1 MLPTQPTD
9 ESERRPPLPLDP
21 PAPPVS
27 RVSPVPPTAPAPPV
41 SPMSPA
47 PPAAPTALAGS
58 DLDGLSEGE
67 ARARRDRGLGNATPP
82 PTGRSYRQIVV
93 ENVFTFINV
102 SLASLGLALVLLGR
116 PTDALVSTGVI
127 ALNVLVSVVQEIRAK
142 RTLDRITLLT
152 RPQAT
157 VVRDGRERAVS
168 PADLVVGD
176 VLVVGPGDQIVVDGR
191 VVGDGRMAVDESQL
205 TGESDLVPKVAG
217 ALVYSGSFC
226 VTGRARYAAERVG
239 AQSLATQITAG
250 ARAFRRVLTPL
261 QREVYLVI
269 RAVLVIVAYIE
280 LLLLTRALITGTD
293 PARSVQNATI
303 IASLVPNGLFLS
315 IAVAYALAAVR
326 IARHGV
332 LVQQSNAIE
341 SLSEVDT
348 LCLDKTGTL
357 TANRLHVEGV
367 HPFGLTEAEVGRV
380 LGVLAASGRSGNK
393 TSAAIA
399 AAYPAPPRRAV
410 AEIPFSSARKWSAVA
425 FDDPG
430 AAGDGRDGDEDDTPP
445 VRGVYALGA
454 PEMLRPSLATTGA
467 GASWDEIA
475 AQARTLTNRGLR
487 VLLVAHAPTT
497 TLEDHG
503 DATRLPEGMTPLG
516 LVSLSDE
523 LRPEAHAALAAFSA
537 AGVRPVIISGDDP
550 ETVAALARQAGL
562 GADGGDLGLVSGL
575 DLATMDEAAFA
586 AAAAAGTVFGRIT
599 PQQKER
605 LVRVFRARGAYVAM
619 IGDGV
624 NDVLSLK
631 AANLGIAMQSGSQA
645 TRGVADLVLL
655 DDSFAALVPAVAE
668 GQRIV
673 NGMRHILNL
682 FLTRIA
688 SVGLV
693 ILSALV
699 VGEFP
704 LALRQSSLVTLLSVG
719 VPSVFLV
726 LWARP
731 GPTSTGPGRG
741 RLARVVLPPV
751 VLTGALSLL
760 VFYGALLLHL
770 ARAGVPLRP
779 LAQAQA
785 QLTRISASD
794 LATAQTALV
803 SFLVLSGLLLVVFVE
818 PPTAWWTGAAAL
830 SGDWRPT
837 ALAAGLAA
845 AFVAVNVAPSLRALF
860 ALSPLGLRESALVV
874 IALAVWTI
882 LVRWTWRGRVL
893 ERVLGLAGSS

>member
-1 MLPTQPTD
+1 MSLTQPTD
-9 ESERRPPLPLDP
+9 ETGLRPPTRLDEP
-21 PAPPVS
+21 TASAPPVA
-27 RVSPVPPTAPAPPV
+27 PV
-41 SPMSPA
+41 
-47 PPAAPTALAGS
+47 PPAAPAAPATPAGS
-58 DLDGLSEGE
+58 DVDGLSEGE
-67 ARARRDRGLGNATPP
+67 ARARRARGLGNGAPP
-82 PTGRSYRQIVV
+82 PTGRSYRQIIG

-102 SLASLGLALVLLGR
+102 SLFLLGLALVLLGR
-116 PTDALVSTGVI
+116 PTDALVSTGVV
-127 ALNVLVSVVQEIRAK
+127 ALNVLVSVVQEVRAK
-142 RTLDRITLLT
+142 RTLDHITLLT

-191 VVGDGRMAVDESQL
+191 VVGEGRMDVDESQL

-239 AQSLATQITAG
+239 AQSVASQITAG
-250 ARAFRRVLTPL
+250 ARAFRRILTPL

-269 RAVLVIVAYIE
+269 RAVLLIVAYIE

-399 AAYPAPPRRAV
+399 AAYPARPRRAV
-410 AEIPFSSARKWSAVA
+410 AEIPFSSARKWSAVV
-425 FDDPG
+425 FDDAG
-430 AAGDGRDGDEDDTPP
+430 ATGGGDDDEPP
-445 VRGVYALGA
+445 VRGIYALGA

-475 AQARTLTNRGLR
+475 TQARTLTNRGLR
-487 VLLVAHAPTT
+487 VLLVAHAPTA

-503 DATRLPEGMTPLG
+503 DATRLPGGMTPLG

-523 LRPEAHAALAAFSA
+523 LRPEARDALAAFIK
-537 AGVRPVIISGDDP
+537 AGVRPVIISGDNP

-599 PQQKER
+599 PQQKEH
-605 LVRVFRARGAYVAM
+605 LVRVLRARGAYVAM

-673 NGMRHILNL
+673 NGMRHILSL

-693 ILSALV
+693 IMSALV

-731 GPTSTGPGRG
+731 GPTSTGPVGG

-760 VFYGALLLHL
+760 VFYGALLSHL
-770 ARAGVPLRP
+770 ARVGAPLRP
-779 LAQAQA
+779 IVQAQV
-785 QLTRISASD
+785 QLTRVSASD
-794 LATAQTALV
+794 QATAQTALV
-803 SFLVLSGLLLVVFVE
+803 SFLVLSGVLLVVFIE
-818 PPTAWWTGAAAL
+818 PPTAWWTGAAAP
-830 SGDWRPT
+830 SDDWRPT

-845 AFVAVNVAPSLRALF
+845 AFVAVSVAPPLRALF
-860 ALSPLGLRESALVV
+860 ALSPLGLREIGLVV

-882 LVRWTWRGRVL
+882 LVRWAWRGRVL
-893 ERVLGLAGSS
+893 ERFLGLTGSL

>member
-1 MLPTQPTD
+1 MPLTQPTD
-9 ESERRPPLPLDP
+9 ERGPRPPRRLDQ
-21 PAPPVS
+21 PA
-27 RVSPVPPTAPAPPV
+27 APAPPV
-41 SPMSPA
+41 A
-47 PPAAPTALAGS
+47 PAAPAGS
-58 DLDGLSEGE
+58 DVDGLSDEE
-67 ARARRDRGLGNATPP
+67 ARARRARGLGNGAPP
-82 PTGRSYRQIVV
+82 PTGRSYRQIIG
-93 ENVFTFINV
+93 ENVLTFINV
-102 SLASLGLALVLLGR
+102 SLSLLGLALVLLGR
-116 PTDALVSTGVI
+116 PTDALISTSVI

-142 RTLDRITLLT
+142 RTLDHITLLT

-157 VVRDGRERAVS
+157 VVRDGQERAVS

-191 VVGDGRMAVDESQL
+191 VVGDGRMDVDESQL

-217 ALVYSGSFC
+217 TLVYSGSFC

-269 RAVLVIVAYIE
+269 RAVLLIVAYIE

-293 PARSVQNATI
+293 LAHSVQNATI
-303 IASLVPNGLFLS
+303 IAGLVPNGLFLS

-326 IARHGV
+326 IVRHGV

-341 SLSEVDT
+341 SLSAVDT

-380 LGVLAASGRSGNK
+380 LGILAASGRSGNK

-399 AAYPAPPRRAV
+399 AAYPAHPRQAV
-410 AEIPFSSARKWSAVA
+410 AEVPFSSARKWSAMV
-425 FDDPG
+425 FDDAG
-430 AAGDGRDGDEDDTPP
+430 AAGDGGDGDTPP

-475 AQARTLTNRGLR
+475 TQARTLTNHGRR

-503 DATRLPEGMTPLG
+503 DATRLPGSMTPLG

-523 LRPEAHAALAAFSA
+523 LRPEARAALAAFST

-605 LVRVFRARGAYVAM
+605 LVGVLRARGAYVAM

-673 NGMRHILNL
+673 NGMRHILIL

-688 SVGLV
+688 SVVLV

-731 GPTSTGPGRG
+731 GPTSTEPVRG

-760 VFYGALLLHL
+760 VFYGALLLRL
-770 ARAGVPLRP
+770 ARAGAPIHHI
-779 LAQAQA
+779 AQAQA
-785 QLTRISASD
+785 QLERLSASD

-803 SFLVLSGLLLVVFVE
+803 SFLVLSGLLLMVFVE

-845 AFVAVNVAPSLRALF
+845 AFVAVSVAPPLRGLF
-860 ALSPLGLRESALVV
+860 ALSPLGLREIGLVV
-874 IALAVWTI
+874 TALAVWTI
-882 LVRWTWRGRVL
+882 LVRWAWRGRVL
-893 ERVLGLAGSS
+893 ERFLGLAGS

>member
-1 MLPTQPTD
+1 MPLTQPTGETGHGPPSRLD
-9 ESERRPPLPLDP
+9 E
-21 PAPPVS
+21 
-27 RVSPVPPTAPAPPV
+27 PTAPAPPV
-41 SPMSPA
+41 A
-47 PPAAPTALAGS
+47 AVPPAAPAAPAGS
-58 DLDGLSEGE
+58 DVDGLSEEE
-67 ARARRDRGLGNATPP
+67 ARARRARGLGNGAPP
-82 PTGRSYRQIVV
+82 PTGRSYRQIIG
-93 ENVFTFINV
+93 ENVLTFINV
-102 SLASLGLALVLLGR
+102 SLFLLGLALVLLGR
-116 PTDALVSTGVI
+116 PTDALVSTGVV
-127 ALNVLVSVVQEIRAK
+127 ALNVLVSVVQEVRAK
-142 RTLDRITLLT
+142 RTLDHITLLT

-157 VVRDGRERAVS
+157 VVRDGRERAIS

-191 VVGDGRMAVDESQL
+191 VVGDGRMDVDESQL

-655 DDSFAALVPAVAE
+655 DGSFAALVPAVAE

-704 LALRQSSLVTLLSVG
+704 LALRQGSLVTLLSVG

-731 GPTSTGPGRG
+731 GPAPAGPVGG

-751 VLTGALSLL
+751 VLSGALSLL

-770 ARAGVPLRP
+770 ARAGAPLRHV
-779 LAQAQA
+779 AQAQA
-785 QLTRISASD
+785 QLTRISPSD
-794 LATAQTALV
+794 LTTAQTALV
-803 SFLVLSGLLLVVFVE
+803 SFLVLSGLLLVVFAE
-818 PPTAWWTGAAAL
+818 PPTAWWTGAAAV

-845 AFVAVNVAPSLRALF
+845 AFVAVSVAPPLRALF
-860 ALSPLGLRESALVV
+860 ALSPLGLREIGLVV

-882 LVRWTWRGRVL
+882 LVRWAWRGRLL
-893 ERVLGLAGSS
+893 ERFLGLTGSL

>member
-1 MLPTQPTD
+1 MIAPVQVTGAAIVGLT
-9 ESERRPPLPLDP
+9 ECEALARR
-21 PAPPVS
+21 A
-27 RVSPVPPTAPAPPV
+27 AGQGNG
-41 SPMSPA
+41 A
-47 PPAAPTALAGS
+47 PPA
-58 DLDGLSEGE
+58 
-67 ARARRDRGLGNATPP
+67 
-82 PTGRSYRQIVV
+82 TGRSYRQIIG

-102 SLASLGLALVLLGR
+102 SLSLLGLALVLLGLALVLLGR
-116 PTDALVSTGVI
+116 PTDALISTGVI
-127 ALNVLVSVVQEIRAK
+127 ALNVLVSVVQEVRAK
-142 RTLDRITLLT
+142 RTLDHITLLT

-176 VLVVGPGDQIVVDGR
+176 ILVVGPGDQIVVDGR

-239 AQSLATQITAG
+239 AQSVASQITAG

-293 PARSVQNATI
+293 PAHSVQNATI

-367 HPFGLTEAEVGRV
+367 HPFGLTEAEVGHV

-410 AEIPFSSARKWSAVA
+410 AEIPFSSARKWSAVV
-425 FDDPG
+425 FDDSG
-430 AAGDGRDGDEDDTPP
+430 AAGDGDDVDQPP
-445 VRGVYALGA
+445 VRGIYALGA

-673 NGMRHILNL
+673 NGMRHILSL

-731 GPTSTGPGRG
+731 GPPSTGPVGG

-760 VFYGALLLHL
+760 VFYGALLSHL
-770 ARAGVPLRP
+770 ARAGAPLRP
-779 LAQAQA
+779 IVQAQA
-785 QLTRISASD
+785 QLTRVSASD
-794 LATAQTALV
+794 QATAQTALV

-845 AFVAVNVAPSLRALF
+845 AFVAVSVAPPLRALF
-860 ALSPLGLRESALVV
+860 ALSPLGLREIGLVV
-874 IALAVWTI
+874 VALAVWTI
-882 LVRWTWRGRVL
+882 LVRWAWRGRLL
-893 ERVLGLAGSS
+893 ERFLGLTGSL

>member
-1 MLPTQPTD
+1 
-9 ESERRPPLPLDP
+9 
-21 PAPPVS
+21 
-27 RVSPVPPTAPAPPV
+27 
-41 SPMSPA
+41 
-47 PPAAPTALAGS
+47 
-58 DLDGLSEGE
+58 
-67 ARARRDRGLGNATPP
+67 
-82 PTGRSYRQIVV
+82 
-93 ENVFTFINV
+93 
-102 SLASLGLALVLLGR
+102 
-116 PTDALVSTGVI
+116 
-127 ALNVLVSVVQEIRAK
+127 
-142 RTLDRITLLT
+142 
-152 RPQAT
+152 
-157 VVRDGRERAVS
+157 
-168 PADLVVGD
+168 
-176 VLVVGPGDQIVVDGR
+176 
-191 VVGDGRMAVDESQL
+191 
-205 TGESDLVPKVAG
+205 
-217 ALVYSGSFC
+217 
-226 VTGRARYAAERVG
+226 
-239 AQSLATQITAG
+239 
-250 ARAFRRVLTPL
+250 
-261 QREVYLVI
+261 
-269 RAVLVIVAYIE
+269 
-280 LLLLTRALITGTD
+280 
-293 PARSVQNATI
+293 
-303 IASLVPNGLFLS
+303 LVPNGLFLS

-326 IARHGV
+326 IVRHGV

-367 HPFGLTEAEVGRV
+367 RPFGLTEAAVGRV

-410 AEIPFSSARKWSAVA
+410 AEIPFSSARKWSAVV
-425 FDDPG
+425 FDDSG
-430 AAGDGRDGDEDDTPP
+430 AAGDGGGDDDGDDVDQPP

-454 PEMLRPSLATTGA
+454 PEMLRPSLATTGG

-475 AQARTLTNRGLR
+475 TQARTLTNRGLR
-487 VLLVAHAPTT
+487 VLLVAHAPAT

-523 LRPEAHAALAAFSA
+523 LRPEARAALAAFVT

-605 LVRVFRARGAYVAM
+605 LVRVLRARGAYVAM

-673 NGMRHILNL
+673 NGMRHILIL

-731 GPTSTGPGRG
+731 GPTSTGPVRG

-751 VLTGALSLL
+751 VLTGVLSLL
-760 VFYGALLLHL
+760 VFYGALLLRL
-770 ARAGVPLRP
+770 ARASAPLRP
-779 LAQAQA
+779 IAQAQA
-785 QLTRISASD
+785 QLARLSASD

-803 SFLVLSGLLLVVFVE
+803 SFLVLSGLLLMIFVE

-837 ALAAGLAA
+837 ILAAGLAA
-845 AFVAVNVAPSLRALF
+845 AFVAVSLASPLRALF
-860 ALSPLGLRESALVV
+860 ALSPLGLRESGLVV

-882 LVRWTWRGRVL
+882 FVRWAWRGRVL
-893 ERVLGLAGSS
+893 ERFLGLAGS

>member
-1 MLPTQPTD
+1 MPLTQPTG
-9 ESERRPPLPLDP
+9 ETGHGP
-21 PAPPVS
+21 PA
-27 RVSPVPPTAPAPPV
+27 RLDEPTAPAPPV
-41 SPMSPA
+41 A
-47 PPAAPTALAGS
+47 AVPPAAPVAPAAPAGS
-58 DLDGLSEGE
+58 DVDGLSEEE
-67 ARARRDRGLGNATPP
+67 ARARRARGLGNGAPP
-82 PTGRSYRQIVV
+82 PTGRSYRQIIG
-93 ENVFTFINV
+93 ENVLTFINV
-102 SLASLGLALVLLGR
+102 SLFLLGLALVLLGR
-116 PTDALVSTGVI
+116 PTDALVSTGVV
-127 ALNVLVSVVQEIRAK
+127 ALNVLVSVVQEVRAK
-142 RTLDRITLLT
+142 RTLDHITLLT

-157 VVRDGRERAVS
+157 VVRDGRERAIS

-191 VVGDGRMAVDESQL
+191 VVGDGRMDVDESQL

-239 AQSLATQITAG
+239 AQSVASQITAG

-293 PARSVQNATI
+293 PAHSVQNATI

-326 IARHGV
+326 IVRHGV

-357 TANRLHVEGV
+357 TANRLHVEDV
-367 HPFGLTEAEVGRV
+367 RPFGLTEAAVGRV

-399 AAYPAPPRRAV
+399 AAYPARPRRAV

-425 FDDPG
+425 FDDAG
-430 AAGDGRDGDEDDTPP
+430 ATGDGGDGGGGDDDEPP
-445 VRGVYALGA
+445 VRGIYALGA

-503 DATRLPEGMTPLG
+503 DATRLPGGLTPLG

-523 LRPEAHAALAAFSA
+523 LRPEARAALAAFIT

-550 ETVAALARQAGL
+550 DTVAALARQAGL

-586 AAAAAGTVFGRIT
+586 AAAAASTVFGRIT

-605 LVRVFRARGAYVAM
+605 LVRVLRARGAYVAM

-673 NGMRHILNL
+673 NGMRHILTL

-704 LALRQSSLVTLLSVG
+704 LALRQGSLVTLLSVG

-731 GPTSTGPGRG
+731 GPAPAGPVGG

-751 VLTGALSLL
+751 VLSGALSLL
-760 VFYGALLLHL
+760 VFYGALLSHL
-770 ARAGVPLRP
+770 ARAGAPLRHV
-779 LAQAQA
+779 AQAQA
-785 QLTRISASD
+785 QLTRISPSD
-794 LATAQTALV
+794 LTTAQTALV
-803 SFLVLSGLLLVVFVE
+803 SFLVLSGLLLVVFAE

-830 SGDWRPT
+830 SGEWRPT

-845 AFVAVNVAPSLRALF
+845 AFVAVSLAPPLRALF
-860 ALSPLGLRESALVV
+860 ALSPLGLREIGLVV

-882 LVRWTWRGRVL
+882 LVRWAWRGRVL
-893 ERVLGLAGSS
+893 ERFLGLPGS

>member
-1 MLPTQPTD
+1 MPLTQPTD
-9 ESERRPPLPLDP
+9 ERGLRPPTRLDE
-21 PAPPVS
+21 
-27 RVSPVPPTAPAPPV
+27 PTAPTPPV
-41 SPMSPA
+41 A
-47 PPAAPTALAGS
+47 PIGS
-58 DLDGLSEGE
+58 NVDGLSDEE
-67 ARARRDRGLGNATPP
+67 ARARRARGLGNGAPP
-82 PTGRSYRQIVV
+82 PTGRSYRQIIG

-102 SLASLGLALVLLGR
+102 SLSLLGLALVLLGR
-116 PTDALVSTGVI
+116 PTDALISTGVV
-127 ALNVLVSVVQEIRAK
+127 ALNVLVSVVQEVRAK
-142 RTLDRITLLT
+142 RTLDHITLLT

-157 VVRDGRERAVS
+157 VVRDGRARAVS

-239 AQSLATQITAG
+239 AESMATQITAG

-269 RAVLVIVAYIE
+269 RAVLLIVAYVE
-280 LLLLTRALITGTD
+280 LLLLTRALIAGTD
-293 PARSVQNATI
+293 PAHSVQNATI

-315 IAVAYALAAVR
+315 ISVAYALAAVR
-326 IARHGV
+326 IVRHGV

-357 TANRLHVEGV
+357 TANRLHVEGA
-367 HPFGLTEAEVGRV
+367 HPFGLTEAEVGHI
-380 LGVLAASGRSGNK
+380 LGVLAASARSGNK
-393 TSAAIA
+393 TSEAIA
-399 AAYPAPPRRAV
+399 AAYPAHPRHSV
-410 AEIPFSSARKWSAVA
+410 AEVPFSSARKWSAVV
-425 FDDPG
+425 FDAAG
-430 AAGDGRDGDEDDTPP
+430 AAGDDGGEGDTSPL
-445 VRGVYALGA
+445 RGIYALGA
-454 PEMLRPSLATTGA
+454 PEMLRPSLGTTGT
-467 GASWDEIA
+467 GPSWDEVA
-475 AQARTLTNRGLR
+475 TQARILTNRGLR
-487 VLLVAHAPTT
+487 VLLVAYSPTT

-503 DATRLPEGMTPLG
+503 DATQLPEGMIPLG

-523 LRPEAHAALAAFSA
+523 LRPEAREALAAFIK
-537 AGVRPVIISGDDP
+537 AGVRPVIISGDNP

-562 GADGGDLGLVSGL
+562 GANGGDLELVSGL

-586 AAAAAGTVFGRIT
+586 AAASAGTVFGRIT
-599 PQQKER
+599 PQQKEH

-673 NGMRHILNL
+673 NGMRHILSL

-704 LALRQSSLVTLLSVG
+704 LALRQGSLVTLLSVG

-731 GPTSTGPGRG
+731 GPTPTGPMGG

-770 ARAGVPLRP
+770 TRAGAPLRH

-785 QLTRISASD
+785 QLARLSAVD

-845 AFVAVNVAPSLRALF
+845 AFVAVSVTPPLRALF
-860 ALSPLGLRESALVV
+860 ALFPLGLREIGLV
-874 IALAVWTI
+874 IATLAAWTI
-882 LVRWTWRGRVL
+882 LVRWAWRGRVL
-893 ERVLGLAGSS
+893 ERFLGLAGSL

>member
-1 MLPTQPTD
+1 MPLTQSTD
-9 ESERRPPLPLDP
+9 EREPRLPRQRGQ
-21 PAPPVS
+21 PAAP
-27 RVSPVPPTAPAPPV
+27 VSPVPP
-41 SPMSPA
+41 
-47 PPAAPTALAGS
+47 AGS
-58 DLDGLSEGE
+58 DVDGLSEGE
-67 ARARRDRGLGNATPP
+67 ARARQARGLGNGAPP
-82 PTGRSYRQIVV
+82 PTGRSYRQIIG

-102 SLASLGLALVLLGR
+102 SLSLLGLALVLLGR
-116 PTDALVSTGVI
+116 LTDALISTGVI

-142 RTLDRITLLT
+142 RTLDHITLLA

-191 VVGDGRMAVDESQL
+191 VVGDGRMDVDESQL

-239 AQSLATQITAG
+239 AQSVASQITAG
-250 ARAFRRVLTPL
+250 ARAFRRILTPL

-269 RAVLVIVAYIE
+269 RAVLAIVAYIE

-293 PARSVQNATI
+293 FTRSVQNATI
-303 IASLVPNGLFLS
+303 IAGLVPNGLFLS

-326 IARHGV
+326 IVRHGV

-367 HPFGLTEAEVGRV
+367 RPFGLTEAAVGRV

-410 AEIPFSSARKWSAVA
+410 AEIPFSSARKWSAVV
-425 FDDPG
+425 FDDSG
-430 AAGDGRDGDEDDTPP
+430 AAGDGGGDDDGDDVDQPP

-454 PEMLRPSLATTGA
+454 PEMLRPSLATTGG

-475 AQARTLTNRGLR
+475 TQARTLTNRGLR
-487 VLLVAHAPTT
+487 VLLVAHAPAT

-523 LRPEAHAALAAFSA
+523 LRPEARAALAAFVT

-605 LVRVFRARGAYVAM
+605 LVRVLRARGAYVAM

-673 NGMRHILNL
+673 NGMRHILIL

-731 GPTSTGPGRG
+731 GPTSTGPVRG

-751 VLTGALSLL
+751 VLTGVLSLL
-760 VFYGALLLHL
+760 VFYGALLLRL
-770 ARAGVPLRP
+770 ARASAPLRP
-779 LAQAQA
+779 IAQAQA
-785 QLTRISASD
+785 QLARLSASD

-803 SFLVLSGLLLVVFVE
+803 SFLVLSGLLLMIFVE

-837 ALAAGLAA
+837 ILAAGLAA
-845 AFVAVNVAPSLRALF
+845 AFVAVSLASPLRALF
-860 ALSPLGLRESALVV
+860 ALSPLGLRESGLVV

-882 LVRWTWRGRVL
+882 FVRWAWRGRVL
-893 ERVLGLAGSS
+893 ERFLGLAGS

>member
-1 MLPTQPTD
+1 MPLTQPTGETGHGPPSRLD
-9 ESERRPPLPLDP
+9 E
-21 PAPPVS
+21 
-27 RVSPVPPTAPAPPV
+27 PTAPAPPV
-41 SPMSPA
+41 A
-47 PPAAPTALAGS
+47 AVPPAAPAAPAGS
-58 DLDGLSEGE
+58 DVDGLSEEE
-67 ARARRDRGLGNATPP
+67 ARARRARGLGNGAPP
-82 PTGRSYRQIVV
+82 PTGRSYRQIIG
-93 ENVFTFINV
+93 ENVLTFINV
-102 SLASLGLALVLLGR
+102 SLFLLGLALVLLGR
-116 PTDALVSTGVI
+116 PTDALVSTGVV
-127 ALNVLVSVVQEIRAK
+127 ALNVLVSVVQEVRAK
-142 RTLDRITLLT
+142 RTLDHITLLT

-157 VVRDGRERAVS
+157 VVRDGRERAIS

-191 VVGDGRMAVDESQL
+191 VVGDGRMDVDESQL

-704 LALRQSSLVTLLSVG
+704 LALRQGSLVTLLSVG

-731 GPTSTGPGRG
+731 GPAPAGPVGG

-751 VLTGALSLL
+751 VLSGALSLL

-770 ARAGVPLRP
+770 ARAGAPLRHV
-779 LAQAQA
+779 AQAQA
-785 QLTRISASD
+785 QLTRISPSD
-794 LATAQTALV
+794 LTTAQTALV
-803 SFLVLSGLLLVVFVE
+803 SFLVLSGLLLVVFAE
-818 PPTAWWTGAAAL
+818 PPTAWWTGAAAV

-837 ALAAGLAA
+837 ALAAELAA
-845 AFVAVNVAPSLRALF
+845 AFVAVSVAPPLRALF
-860 ALSPLGLRESALVV
+860 ALSPLGLREIGLVV

-882 LVRWTWRGRVL
+882 LVRWAWRGRLL
-893 ERVLGLAGSS
+893 ERFLGLTGSL

>member
-1 MLPTQPTD
+1 
-9 ESERRPPLPLDP
+9 
-21 PAPPVS
+21 V
-27 RVSPVPPTAPAPPV
+27 
-41 SPMSPA
+41 
-47 PPAAPTALAGS
+47 
-58 DLDGLSEGE
+58 
-67 ARARRDRGLGNATPP
+67 
-82 PTGRSYRQIVV
+82 
-93 ENVFTFINV
+93 
-102 SLASLGLALVLLGR
+102 
-116 PTDALVSTGVI
+116 
-127 ALNVLVSVVQEIRAK
+127 
-142 RTLDRITLLT
+142 
-152 RPQAT
+152 
-157 VVRDGRERAVS
+157 
-168 PADLVVGD
+168 
-176 VLVVGPGDQIVVDGR
+176 
-191 VVGDGRMAVDESQL
+191 
-205 TGESDLVPKVAG
+205 
-217 ALVYSGSFC
+217 
-226 VTGRARYAAERVG
+226 
-239 AQSLATQITAG
+239 
-250 ARAFRRVLTPL
+250 
-261 QREVYLVI
+261 
-269 RAVLVIVAYIE
+269 
-280 LLLLTRALITGTD
+280 
-293 PARSVQNATI
+293 
-303 IASLVPNGLFLS
+303 
-315 IAVAYALAAVR
+315 
-326 IARHGV
+326 
-332 LVQQSNAIE
+332 
-341 SLSEVDT
+341 
-348 LCLDKTGTL
+348 
-357 TANRLHVEGV
+357 
-367 HPFGLTEAEVGRV
+367 
-380 LGVLAASGRSGNK
+380 
-393 TSAAIA
+393 
-399 AAYPAPPRRAV
+399 
-410 AEIPFSSARKWSAVA
+410 
-425 FDDPG
+425 FDDAG
-430 AAGDGRDGDEDDTPP
+430 AAGDGDDNGDGDAKPP
-445 VRGVYALGA
+445 VRGLYALGA
-454 PEMLRPSLATTGA
+454 PEMLRPSLATTA
-467 GASWDEIA
+467 ADASWDQIVT
-475 AQARTLTNRGLR
+475 QARPLTNRGLR

-503 DATRLPEGMTPLG
+503 EATRLPGGLTPLG

-523 LRPEAHAALAAFSA
+523 LRPEARAALAAFIA

-599 PQQKER
+599 PQQKEH

-673 NGMRHILNL
+673 NGMRHILSL

-699 VGEFP
+699 VGAFP
-704 LALRQSSLVTLLSVG
+704 LALRQGSLVTLLSVG

-731 GPTSTGPGRG
+731 GPTPTEPGRG

-770 ARAGVPLRP
+770 ARAGVSLRP
-779 LAQAQA
+779 LAQTQA

-803 SFLVLSGLLLVVFVE
+803 SFLVLSGLLLVVFAE

-845 AFVAVNVAPSLRALF
+845 AFVAVSLAPPPCPVRALSAGATRERPGRHRSSRLDDPRAVDLAGTGTGTPPRPGRVVVSLWGRAGAGPRPSPHGAGARRRRPAGPRLLVGPHPPGCGPRCGPRRRVCNPGCSAHRRRPARRPAPSGRPPLAL
-860 ALSPLGLRESALVV
+860 LGAP
-874 IALAVWTI
+874 
-882 LVRWTWRGRVL
+882 
-893 ERVLGLAGSS
+893 

>member
-1 MLPTQPTD
+1 MPLTQPTGETGHGPPSRLD
-9 ESERRPPLPLDP
+9 E
-21 PAPPVS
+21 
-27 RVSPVPPTAPAPPV
+27 PTAPAPPV
-41 SPMSPA
+41 A
-47 PPAAPTALAGS
+47 AVPPAAPAAPAGS
-58 DLDGLSEGE
+58 DVDGLSEEE
-67 ARARRDRGLGNATPP
+67 ARARRARGLGNGAPP
-82 PTGRSYRQIVV
+82 PTGRSYRQIIG
-93 ENVFTFINV
+93 ENVLTFINV
-102 SLASLGLALVLLGR
+102 SLFLLGLALVLLGR
-116 PTDALVSTGVI
+116 PTDALVSTGVV
-127 ALNVLVSVVQEIRAK
+127 ALNVLVSVVQEVRAK
-142 RTLDRITLLT
+142 RTLDHITLLT

-157 VVRDGRERAVS
+157 VVRDGRERAIS

-191 VVGDGRMAVDESQL
+191 VVGDGRMDVDESQL

-704 LALRQSSLVTLLSVG
+704 LALRQGSLVTLLSVG

-731 GPTSTGPGRG
+731 GPAPAGPVGG

-751 VLTGALSLL
+751 VLSGALSLL

-770 ARAGVPLRP
+770 ARAGAPLRHV
-779 LAQAQA
+779 AQAQA
-785 QLTRISASD
+785 QLTRISPSD
-794 LATAQTALV
+794 LTTAQTALV
-803 SFLVLSGLLLVVFVE
+803 SFLVLSGLLLVVFAE
-818 PPTAWWTGAAAL
+818 PPTAWWTGAAAV

-845 AFVAVNVAPSLRALF
+845 AFVAVSVAPPLRALF
-860 ALSPLGLRESALVV
+860 ALSPLGLREIGLVV

-882 LVRWTWRGRVL
+882 LVRWAWRGRLL
-893 ERVLGLAGSS
+893 ERFLGLTGSL

>member
-1 MLPTQPTD
+1 
-9 ESERRPPLPLDP
+9 
-21 PAPPVS
+21 
-27 RVSPVPPTAPAPPV
+27 
-41 SPMSPA
+41 
-47 PPAAPTALAGS
+47 
-58 DLDGLSEGE
+58 
-67 ARARRDRGLGNATPP
+67 
-82 PTGRSYRQIVV
+82 
-93 ENVFTFINV
+93 
-102 SLASLGLALVLLGR
+102 
-116 PTDALVSTGVI
+116 
-127 ALNVLVSVVQEIRAK
+127 
-142 RTLDRITLLT
+142 
-152 RPQAT
+152 
-157 VVRDGRERAVS
+157 
-168 PADLVVGD
+168 
-176 VLVVGPGDQIVVDGR
+176 
-191 VVGDGRMAVDESQL
+191 
-205 TGESDLVPKVAG
+205 
-217 ALVYSGSFC
+217 
-226 VTGRARYAAERVG
+226 
-239 AQSLATQITAG
+239 
-250 ARAFRRVLTPL
+250 
-261 QREVYLVI
+261 
-269 RAVLVIVAYIE
+269 
-280 LLLLTRALITGTD
+280 
-293 PARSVQNATI
+293 
-303 IASLVPNGLFLS
+303 LVPNGLFLS

-326 IARHGV
+326 IVRHGV

-367 HPFGLTEAEVGRV
+367 HPFGLTEAEVGHV

-393 TSAAIA
+393 TTAAIA

-425 FDDPG
+425 FDDSR
-430 AAGDGRDGDEDDTPP
+430 AAGNGSDDDDGGDDDKPSL
-445 VRGVYALGA
+445 RGIYALGA

-475 AQARTLTNRGLR
+475 TQARTLTNRGLR

-503 DATRLPEGMTPLG
+503 DATRLPGGMTPLG

-523 LRPEAHAALAAFSA
+523 LRPEARDALAAFIT
-537 AGVRPVIISGDDP
+537 AGVRPVIISGDNP

-562 GADGGDLGLVSGL
+562 GADGSDLGLVSGL

-599 PQQKER
+599 PQQKEH

-673 NGMRHILNL
+673 NGMRHILSL

-699 VGEFP
+699 VGAFP

-731 GPTSTGPGRG
+731 GPPSTGPVGG

-770 ARAGVPLRP
+770 ARAGASLRP
-779 LAQAQA
+779 IAQTQA
-785 QLTRISASD
+785 QLTRVSASD
-794 LATAQTALV
+794 QATAQTALV
-803 SFLVLSGLLLVVFVE
+803 SFLVLSGLLL
-818 PPTAWWTGAAAL
+818 
-830 SGDWRPT
+830 SG
-837 ALAAGLAA
+837 
-845 AFVAVNVAPSLRALF
+845 
-860 ALSPLGLRESALVV
+860 SPAK
-874 IALAVWTI
+874 
-882 LVRWTWRGRVL
+882 VRRFSGRMC
-893 ERVLGLAGSS
+893 RR